1 MRTTSR
7 RIGAVVALALVI
19 AGSTWAVGWSAVP
32 IVALLAGAALA
43 RLRGVPA
50 LTAAGATLAWASLTL
65 FAAAARGDAAAFA
78 RQLSEILGVHW
89 TVVVLVTLLFPA
101 ALAWSAARVA
111 QGVVLTVTPRREDTG
126 VAPGGG

>member
-50 LTAAGATLAWASLTL
+50 LTAAGATLGWALL
-65 FAAAARGDAAAFA
+65 LLLAAARGDAAAFA

-89 TVVVLVTLLFPA
+89 AVVVIVTLLFPA
-101 ALAWSAARVA
+101 LLAWSAARVA
-111 QGVVLTVTPRREDTG
+111 QSVVQTMASRRRATG
-126 VAPGGG
+126 